1 MHARPQTSLAGT
13 GDEPG
18 PVIKSKAEAAALN
31 KLFVRGESDPQFAA
45 NKPGP
50 SYNDFRAIRARLEAL
65 DRDRNCSKLQFL
77 DRQGR
82 KWSVAYHDS
91 EKRACLVD
99 EEARLESR
107 TACSVPSSTHIN
119 NFTFATHMRGH
130 CRHDVNG
137 RGPRASLDTFALKT
151 TCLVQTSNPKLPLAG
166 TGNEPGPAIK
176 TEAEASA
183 WTTCFTLCE
192 APRPFAVGDP
202 GPSLNDIQPLLS
214 KLKGLGSDS
223 GCSMRSFLDSADRK
237 WVVKI
242 HFTEKRV
249 SLKAA
254 GTSSGVFC
262 SFTHVPCMYI

>member
-31 KLFVRGESDPQFAA
+31 KLFMRGESDQQFAV

-107 TACSVPSSTHIN
+107 TPCSVPSSIHIHTLTSATHI
-119 NFTFATHMRGH
+119 RGH
-130 CRHDVNG
+130 CRHDRHRREVSRAALN
-137 RGPRASLDTFALKT
+137 RRSVSFGPT
-151 TCLVQTSNPKLPLAG
+151 TKLPARRYRQRIRSCNQDRSRSVGLDPFVQAVWLDEDVRG
-166 TGNEPGPAIK
+166 RRSGPI
-176 TEAEASA
+176 
-183 WTTCFTLCE
+183 L
-192 APRPFAVGDP
+192 
-202 GPSLNDIQPLLS
+202 Q
-214 KLKGLGSDS
+214 
-223 GCSMRSFLDSADRK
+223 
-237 WVVKI
+237 
-242 HFTEKRV
+242 
-249 SLKAA
+249 
-254 GTSSGVFC
+254 
-262 SFTHVPCMYI
+262 